1 MKSLRK
7 TKGSSFFSLL
17 IKNYVLFTIVN
28 IIILYAICVM
38 GVYIMSKSLDYPYSE
53 PSSQRDILE
62 SGSYENLNVNK
73 IAGNRGYIE
82 ILDEENKVIYRSG
95 KIEKK
100 INDYTDKE
108 VEYIPDYEQ
117 NTFSTKL
124 KKYKDKNN
132 KELTMLIKEKN
143 SNYEEDKVGDIAFQI
158 LDDKLN
164 VLYSGGEIEQRS
176 SYTKKEIGYL
186 TDTISKK
193 YLISKYSFKHK
204 DGQKRTLILKYR
216 KVNQDK
222 QVSVLFKGVKTSFI
236 LFIVIYAGCIGM
248 FVILLNRKVKKPINK
263 LNDAI
268 ISLAQGNSNEF
279 INYKGPY
286 EFVQICNNFNVM
298 VSKLNEIQKE
308 KELLESEKQKMLAD
322 ISHDLKTPITTI
334 QGYAKA
340 LSDGLISKEEEKKYL
355 NIIYQKSNNLT
366 ELINIFYEYSKLE
379 HADFKLNLVK
389 KDLSEFIRAYVAEK
403 YEYIYD
409 IGFEIQVNI
418 PDYQLISKFDE
429 IQLKRVF
436 KNIVNNSIKHN
447 KEGTTIAISLKE
459 EEKYYKII
467 IADDGIGIP
476 KDIVKNIFDAFVVGD
491 DSRNTKQGSG
501 LGLAISKNIIEKHN
515 GSISLIVNDEDIFK
529 TVFEI
534 LLPKE

>member
-100 INDYTDKE
+100 VNDYTDKE

-158 LDDKLN
+158 LDNKLN

-379 HADFKLNLVK
+379 HADFKLDLVK

-436 KNIVNNSIKHN
+436 ENIVNNSIKHN
-447 KEGTTIAISLKE
+447 KEGTTVAISLKE

-534 LLPKE
+534 LLPKG

>member
-38 GVYIMSKSLDYPYSE
+38 GVFIISKLLDYPYSE
-53 PSSQRDILE
+53 PSSQKNILE
-62 SGSYENLNVNK
+62 SGSYENLNVNN
-73 IAGNRGYIE
+73 IAGNKGYIE

-100 INDYTDKE
+100 MNNYTDKE
-108 VEYIPDYEQ
+108 VEYIPDYQQ
-117 NTFSTKL
+117 NIFSTKL
-124 KKYKDKNN
+124 KKCKDKNN
-132 KELTMLIKEKN
+132 KELIMLMKEKN

-164 VLYSGGEIEQRS
+164 VLYSGGEIEQKS

-193 YLISKYSFKHK
+193 YLISKYPFKHK

-216 KVNQDK
+216 KVNEDK
-222 QVSVLFKGVKTSFI
+222 QMSVLSRGVKTSFI

-268 ISLAQGNSNEF
+268 ISLAEGNGNEF

-298 VSKLNEIQKE
+298 VSKLNEIEKE

-322 ISHDLKTPITTI
+322 ISHDLKTPITII

-409 IGFEIQVNI
+409 IGFEIQVDI
-418 PDYQLISKFDE
+418 PDYQLLSKFDE

-436 KNIVNNSIKHN
+436 ENIVNNSIKHN
-447 KEGTTIAISLKE
+447 KEGTTVAISLKE
-459 EEKYYKII
+459 EAKYYKII

-515 GSISLIVNDEDIFK
+515 GSISLLVNDEGMFK

>member
-1 MKSLRK
+1 MKNLRK

-38 GVYIMSKSLDYPYSE
+38 GIYIMSRSLDYPYSE

-62 SGSYENLNVNK
+62 SGNYEKLNVNK

-82 ILDEENKVIYRSG
+82 ILDEKNKVIYRSG

-100 INDYTDKE
+100 VNSYTDKE
-108 VEYIPDYEQ
+108 VEYIPNYEE

-132 KELTMLIKEKN
+132 KELTMLIKEKY
-143 SNYEEDKVGDIAFQI
+143 SNYEQNKVGDIAFQI

-164 VLYSGGEIEQRS
+164 VLYSGGEIEQKS

-204 DGQKRTLILKYR
+204 DGQKRTLILKFR
-216 KVNQDK
+216 KINEDK
-222 QVSVLFKGVKTSFI
+222 QESVLLNGLKTSFI
-236 LFIVIYAGCIGM
+236 LFIVIYSGCIGM
-248 FVILLNRKVKKPINK
+248 FVILLNKKVKKPINK
-263 LNDAI
+263 LNDAM

-298 VSKLNEIQKE
+298 VSKLNEIEKE

-322 ISHDLKTPITTI
+322 ISHDLRTPITII

-379 HADFKLNLVK
+379 HVDFKLNLVK
-389 KDLSEFIRAYVAEK
+389 KDLSEFVRAYVAEK

-418 PDYQLISKFDE
+418 PDYQLFSKFDE

-436 KNIVNNSIKHN
+436 ENIVSNSIKHN
-447 KEGTTIAISLKE
+447 NEGTIIAISLKE

-467 IADDGIGIP
+467 IEDNGVGIP
-476 KDIVKNIFDAFVVGD
+476 KDIVENIFDAFVVGD

-515 GSISLIVNDEDIFK
+515 GSISLIVNDEGVFK
-529 TVFEI
+529 TIFEI

>member
-1 MKSLRK
+1 
-7 TKGSSFFSLL
+7 
-17 IKNYVLFTIVN
+17 
-28 IIILYAICVM
+28 
-38 GVYIMSKSLDYPYSE
+38 MSKSLDYPYSE

-62 SGSYENLNVNK
+62 SGNYETLNVNK

-100 INDYTDKE
+100 INNYTDKE

-117 NTFSTKL
+117 NTFTTKL

-143 SNYEEDKVGDIAFQI
+143 SNYEEYKVGYIGFQI

-236 LFIVIYAGCIGM
+236 LFIVIYVGCIGM

-340 LSDGLISKEEEKKYL
+340 LSDGLISSAEEKKYL

-436 KNIVNNSIKHN
+436 ENIVNNSIKHN
-447 KEGTTIAISLKE
+447 EEGTTVAISLKE

-534 LLPKE
+534 LLLKE

>member
-143 SNYEEDKVGDIAFQI
+143 SNYEEYKVGDIAFQI

-340 LSDGLISKEEEKKYL
+340 LSDGLISSAEEKKYL

-436 KNIVNNSIKHN
+436 ENIVNNSIKHN
-447 KEGTTIAISLKE
+447 KEGTTVAISLKE

>member
-7 TKGSSFFSLL
+7 TKGSSFLSLL

-73 IAGNRGYIE
+73 IAGNRGYVE

-143 SNYEEDKVGDIAFQI
+143 SNYEEYKVGDIAFQI

-248 FVILLNRKVKKPINK
+248 FIILLNRKVKKPINK

-340 LSDGLISKEEEKKYL
+340 LSDGLISSAEEKKYL

-436 KNIVNNSIKHN
+436 ENIVNNSIKHN
-447 KEGTTIAISLKE
+447 KEGTTVAISLKE